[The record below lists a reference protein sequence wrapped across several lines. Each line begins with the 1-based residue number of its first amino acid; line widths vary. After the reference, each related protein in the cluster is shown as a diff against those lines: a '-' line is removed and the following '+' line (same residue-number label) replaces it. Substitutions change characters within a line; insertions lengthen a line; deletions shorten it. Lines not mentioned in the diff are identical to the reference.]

1 VYVCASDVVV
11 PLSVIIGL
19 LVINA
24 LVLLFIFRL
33 KKRSVAP
40 RMHVV
45 YIRFAILFRFS
56 ASNTTRRRRQAL
68 VASTYYDLSAAIAA
82 RTQS

>member
-1 VYVCASDVVV
+1 VCASDVVV

-33 KKRSVAP
+33 KKRSVRHRRCIFDLLSYLDFP
-40 RMHVV
+40 PQ
-45 YIRFAILFRFS
+45 IPFA
-56 ASNTTRRRRQAL
+56 
-68 VASTYYDLSAAIAA
+68 VADKL
-82 RTQS
+82 